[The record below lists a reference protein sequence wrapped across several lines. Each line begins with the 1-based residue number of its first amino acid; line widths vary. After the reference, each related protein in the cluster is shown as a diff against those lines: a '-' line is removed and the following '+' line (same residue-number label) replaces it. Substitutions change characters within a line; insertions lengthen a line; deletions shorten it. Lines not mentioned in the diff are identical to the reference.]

1 MGTEKCIRGLRYLS
15 KIIFDDQAQS
25 PTKAP
30 LWLKFISM
38 SDKFVIFCLGSFY
51 IIFEI
56 WCSDSRYCTLS
67 VQMQCNILSTSI
79 SSAIQGTFWWKF
91 IWCSSVKS
99 IKWNSNA
106 LFIYLWKIDRPFLLI
121 CSYSGKHPIFSY
133 TRTNN
138 VTQKTN

>member
-1 MGTEKCIRGLRYLS
+1 MGTEKCIRGLHYLT
-15 KIIFDDQAQS
+15 KIIFDDKAQS

-30 LWLKFISM
+30 LWLKFIS
-38 SDKFVIFCLGSFY
+38 IELFCLGSFY

-56 WCSDSRYCTLS
+56 WCSDTRYCTLP

-79 SSAIQGTFWWKF
+79 SSAIQGTFWWKL
-91 IWCSSVKS
+91 IWCSSVKR

-106 LFIYLWKIDRPFLLI
+106 LFIYLWKIDRPFLLV
-121 CSYSGKHPIFSY
+121 CTYSGKHPIFSY